1 MEGHGAYRDYCC
13 ITELFPGEPIRPNKW
28 IQNNTVADS
37 VIKMHRITSAIG
49 KPGSSF
55 PYCKAICIVVKSN
68 LSICEHAVMHD
79 YIHTMGV
86 MLGNPRSCNSKFV
99 SSEEQCMPCSY
110 VHDGYRSWVQLN
122 GAMEKP
128 QHGNAS
134 KQRGNPSKTVFLWCF
149 RNFCKKNRDPSKP
162 SFWGVSSLLWGV
174 S

>member
-37 VIKMHRITSAIG
+37 VIKMHRIISAIG

-55 PYCKAICIVVKSN
+55 PYCKAIRIVVKSD
-68 LSICEHAVMHD
+68 LSISEHAVMHD

-110 VHDGYRSWVQLN
+110 VHDGYRSRVQLD

-134 KQRGNPSKTVFLWCF
+134 KQSGNPSKTVFF
-149 RNFCKKNRDPSKP
+149 
-162 SFWGVSSLLWGV
+162 
-174 S
+174 